1 MSDIN
6 MGGDDTLIEDEGVTI
21 DTSTDTTDDGADGGE
36 EESVEQL
43 RDRLKKAE
51 ELAHNQKVR
60 AEKAESKLKKG
71 GDPKREEKA
80 IPSKDAEGLSN
91 SDMFA
96 LVKAN
101 IAEEDIDEVRDYAN
115 LKKISISE
123 ALRAS
128 FVQGLLAEKAEQR
141 RTAEATN
148 TGTSRRASTKTTEQL
163 LSDAEGGNLPDDP
176 ALLAKA
182 RFQRKV
188 ADKDFRKR

>member
-1 MSDIN
+1 MSDII

-21 DTSTDTTDDGADGGE
+21 DTSEGTTKDEAGDE
-36 EESVEQL
+36 EETVEQL

-71 GDPKREEKA
+71 GDPKKEEKA
-80 IPSKDAEGLSN
+80 IPSKEAEGLTN

-101 IAEEDIDEVRDYAN
+101 IAEEDIDEVRDYAS
-115 LKKISISE
+115 LKGISIRE
-123 ALRAS
+123 ALNAS
-128 FVQGLLAEKAEQR
+128 FVKSLLSEKAEQR
-141 RTAEATN
+141 KTAEATN

-163 LSDAEGGNLPDDP
+163 LSEAENGNLPDDP